1 MDNIQVKKSLSFLLI
16 FIFLIAISSCS
27 TLKPYSVPVVVP
39 VEKLYR
45 DVASSDTSN
54 IAVIPWRSIY
64 TDPKLIA
71 LIEEALE
78 GNTDL
83 QAASARI
90 KIAEASL
97 RQSRAA
103 FFPTLTLSANAILE
117 NTDPKKGYQLTGS
130 SSWEADIWGKLGNIK
145 RANQDLF
152 MKSEAYKRAV
162 QTELIADLAMSYYTL
177 LGFDAQ
183 LQVTEQTVAY
193 RKSEVE
199 TIAVMKDND
208 MVTGA
213 DLVQS
218 QANLYSAQIYVPDI
232 KRNIYETENTI
243 SLLLGRTPGPIE
255 RGSLSEQ
262 TITVDLKTGIPAQL
276 LANRPD
282 VQAAEF
288 QLRYGHEM
296 TRAAQKAFYPSLTLS
311 AASGGLQSVEVSKL
325 FDAGSVFWSLVGGL
339 TQPVLNHGLN
349 RQRLNTAMAGEEEDL
364 AMYKQVLLRS
374 GSEVANAVYTYRS
387 VTEKIELRDKQ
398 LGYLRKSVDY
408 TTELLKYTSST
419 TYTNV
424 LIAEMNLLS
433 AELGSINDK
442 QQQLQSVVTLY
453 RSLGGGWK

>member
-1 MDNIQVKKSLSFLLI
+1 MDNIPVKKSLSVLLI
-16 FIFLIAISSCS
+16 FICLFAISSCG
-27 TLKPYSVPVVVP
+27 TLKPYSIPVVVP
-39 VEKLYR
+39 VDKLYR
-45 DVASSDTSN
+45 DATTSDTAN
-54 IAVIPWRSIY
+54 IAIMPWRSIY

-83 QAASARI
+83 QAASSRI

-103 FFPTLTLSANAILE
+103 FFPTLNLSASAILE
-117 NTDPKKGYQLTGS
+117 NIDPEKGYQLNGS
-130 SSWEADIWGKLGNIK
+130 ASWEADIWGKLGNIK

-152 MKSEAYKRAV
+152 MKSEAYRRVV
-162 QTELIADLAMSYYTL
+162 QTELIADLATSYYTL
-177 LGFDAQ
+177 LAFDAQ
-183 LQVTEQTVAY
+183 LSVTEQTVEY

-208 MVTGA
+208 MLTGA

-218 QANLYSAQIYVPDI
+218 EANLYSARISVPDI

-243 SLLLGRTPGPIE
+243 SLLLGRTPGPID
-255 RGSLSEQ
+255 RGNLSEQ
-262 TITVDLKTGIPAQL
+262 TITIDLNTGIPAQL

-311 AASGGLQSVEVSKL
+311 AANGGLQSVEVSKL
-325 FDAGSVFWSLVGGL
+325 FDAGSVFWNLAGGL
-339 TQPVLNHGLN
+339 IQPVFNHGLN
-349 RQRLNTAMAGEEEDL
+349 RQRLNTVIAEQEENL

-374 GSEVANAVYTYRS
+374 GSEVANAVFTYKN
-387 VTEKIELRDKQ
+387 VTEKIGLRDKE

-442 QQQLQSVVTLY
+442 LQQLQSVVILY